1 MFLSLLCRRMPST
14 IENDDQ
20 FKGMLGENAV
30 TRKNA
35 KELAAIRAREAAFL
49 RAVSEYQTAQKS
61 LDELT
66 KRYREATSSNKKA
79 GKGAEVNGQQGFI
92 NSRGFFQKYT
102 GGKPAAFCPP
112 APEFSIGGNIG
123 PVGTPIGS
131 SGILVGNDI
140 GPKGACAP
148 AGVNLQVTSVQDVA
162 NMNDQWVGC
171 FRDVARTGMRKQSD
185 LTNAGQ
191 NACKTRAADRGTG
204 NYGLVYEGGNIEC
217 YIGPDS
223 ARASMPTEL
232 GTKSINYLTS
242 ASVAADTNSAAV
254 GLNGAGQ
261 LYAQSSSGAVNYVN
275 GPQPGCVVN
284 GPNMGAKISVDAA
297 TWGANCNGQ
306 VKI

>member
-1 MFLSLLCRRMPST
+1 MFLSLLCRRMATST
-14 IENDDQ
+14 TNNGQ
-20 FKGMLGENAV
+20 FKGMLGDNAV

-35 KELAAIRAREAAFL
+35 KELAAIRANEAAFL
-49 RAVSEYQTAQKS
+49 RAVSEYQTAQKT
-61 LDELT
+61 LDDLT
-66 KRYREATSSNKKA
+66 KRYREATSSNKMA
-79 GKGAEVNGQQGFI
+79 GKGVEVNGQQGFV
-92 NSRGFFQKYT
+92 NSRGFFQRYT
-102 GGKPAAFCPP
+102 SGKPPAFCPP
-112 APEFSIGGNIG
+112 APEFSIRGNLG

-131 SGILVGNDI
+131 GDILVGSDI
-140 GPKGACAP
+140 GPRGACAP
-148 AGVNLQVTSVQDVA
+148 AGVNIQVTSAQDVA
-162 NMNDQWVGC
+162 TMNDQWVGC
-171 FRDVARTGMRKQSD
+171 FRDVASTGMQKQQD

-191 NACKTRAADRGTG
+191 VACKTRAADRGTG

-223 ARASMPTEL
+223 RNANSPSEL

-242 ASVAADTNSAAV
+242 VSIAADTNSASV

-261 LYAQSSSGAVNYVN
+261 LYAQSSSGAVSYVN

-284 GPNMGAKISVDAA
+284 GPDMGAKISVDAA